1 MQFINFISL
10 FQLGAYF
17 LIPLLP
23 KPIQRL
29 VTLST
34 LLSLASTRVLA
45 SGNTAFGVFQGLS
58 TNSMNMNFMTANTD
72 NTFNFAGYMAIGGL
86 IANSNSAIGQ
96 IDDRAQIKW
105 FHQQN
110 AGGQNQL
117 IGQAV
122 MDDALYSV
130 GFASISG
137 QTQQPYL
144 SVNNLETG
152 ELITAY
158 SIGGF
163 SSAARMT
170 SLVATSNHTLICLGY
185 TATTPFILE
194 FDPTQ
199 GKVLS
204 ASYVSPAVAGAIA
217 TVITQADDGSYL
229 IAGNTLDTNNNA
241 WISKISHRQNNWISD
256 WCQLYAVASSSL
268 KIYSLAESK
277 GTVAL
282 TGVIG
287 VSALVGTLST
297 KTGASNW
304 NTVFSGLG
312 VPRGIKFQNGAFS
325 NSVDT
330 LLVSAYTQ
338 VGTPGGRSS
347 GWLFS
352 MNLNGTLHSSRL
364 LAGTRVS
371 QIYMSTVGND
381 GMINALGG
389 TLSLTSLANP
399 MFLRVQPNL
408 DIASNIL
415 PAQALSYSDNTKQ
428 MTTQVKAFAISSYS
442 ATITAFVP
450 TVSNITSSVNTITT
464 NPITAAW
471 QSYETAAPSS
481 QPTSQPSAQP
491 SIEPTQPSA
500 QPSSQP
506 TSKPSLRPSVRP
518 SSWPTR
524 MPSGQPST
532 RPTLSPSKRPSAQ
545 PSSQPTARP
554 SSQPS
559 KKPST
564 RPTLS
569 PSKRPS
575 AQPSSQPTL
584 QPSVRPSSWP
594 TRMPSGQPSTRP
606 TLRPSKRPSTQP
618 SSQPTARPSS
628 QPSIKPSTR
637 PTLSPSK
644 RPSAQPTRQP
654 SLDSNH
660 TTLKSELNHQKK
672 LTSNELS
679 AIIIA
684 ALFLSALAPLVFNKN
699 RLRFT
704 RAARAF
710 FSDEET
716 PRFNQVL
723 PDLNALEE
731 GAAHQLVLN
740 QGRPSKRR
748 DSLLILLAELYIK
761 IKKTESRVLP
771 ECIEAIEGQLS
782 NTIGSMS
789 SDASAPEEVIPK
801 QPSLAQD
808 NRSFLSLEQLLA
820 HDKHVKELMTKFMND
835 DRIKFCATPTPSEFA
850 EMDAYYNQ
858 RRLSIQQ
865 DDLDL
870 DSSSGSSCGPK

>member
-532 RPTLSPSKRPSAQ
+532 RPTL
-545 PSSQPTARP
+545 
-554 SSQPS
+554 
-559 KKPST
+559 
-564 RPTLS
+564 
-569 PSKRPS
+569 
-575 AQPSSQPTL
+575 
-584 QPSVRPSSWP
+584 
-594 TRMPSGQPSTRP
+594 
-606 TLRPSKRPSTQP
+606 RPSKRPSTQP

>member
-1 MQFINFISL
+1 M
-10 FQLGAYF
+10 
-17 LIPLLP
+17 
-23 KPIQRL
+23 
-29 VTLST
+29 
-34 LLSLASTRVLA
+34 
-45 SGNTAFGVFQGLS
+45 
-58 TNSMNMNFMTANTD
+58 
-72 NTFNFAGYMAIGGL
+72 
-86 IANSNSAIGQ
+86 
-96 IDDRAQIKW
+96 
-105 FHQQN
+105 
-110 AGGQNQL
+110 
-117 IGQAV
+117 
-122 MDDALYSV
+122 
-130 GFASISG
+130 
-137 QTQQPYL
+137 
-144 SVNNLETG
+144 
-152 ELITAY
+152 
-158 SIGGF
+158 
-163 SSAARMT
+163 
-170 SLVATSNHTLICLGY
+170 
-185 TATTPFILE
+185 
-194 FDPTQ
+194 
-199 GKVLS
+199 
-204 ASYVSPAVAGAIA
+204 
-217 TVITQADDGSYL
+217 
-229 IAGNTLDTNNNA
+229 
-241 WISKISHRQNNWISD
+241 
-256 WCQLYAVASSSL
+256 
-268 KIYSLAESK
+268 
-277 GTVAL
+277 
-282 TGVIG
+282 
-287 VSALVGTLST
+287 
-297 KTGASNW
+297 
-304 NTVFSGLG
+304 
-312 VPRGIKFQNGAFS
+312 
-325 NSVDT
+325 
-330 LLVSAYTQ
+330 
-338 VGTPGGRSS
+338 
-347 GWLFS
+347 
-352 MNLNGTLHSSRL
+352 
-364 LAGTRVS
+364 
-371 QIYMSTVGND
+371 
-381 GMINALGG
+381 
-389 TLSLTSLANP
+389 
-399 MFLRVQPNL
+399 
-408 DIASNIL
+408 
-415 PAQALSYSDNTKQ
+415 
-428 MTTQVKAFAISSYS
+428 
-442 ATITAFVP
+442 
-450 TVSNITSSVNTITT
+450 NTITT

-532 RPTLSPSKRPSAQ
+532 RPTLSPSKRPSA
-545 PSSQPTARP
+545 
-554 SSQPS
+554 
-559 KKPST
+559 
-564 RPTLS
+564 
-569 PSKRPS
+569 
-575 AQPSSQPTL
+575 
-584 QPSVRPSSWP
+584 
-594 TRMPSGQPSTRP
+594 
-606 TLRPSKRPSTQP
+606 QP

-808 NRSFLSLEQLLA
+808 NRSFLSLEHLLA